1 MGYFISVFLWATSTT
16 FFLQTVQAGLTP
28 QYGSQPLSHCRYL
41 PGDAEWPSS
50 RDWANLNLTI
60 EGRLIKTVPLGA
72 PCHDPKFDGAVCAR
86 YQASWTFPYL
96 QYVTSSILMYFSN
109 NKLSEADPTSI
120 LIPLFANGS
129 CDPYALKS
137 SPCLIGNYPDYS
149 INVSSWKDAAVGV
162 KFANKKNI
170 RLVIKNTGHE

>member
-1 MGYFISVFLWATSTT
+1 MGDFVSVFLWATSTVL
-16 FFLQTVQAGLTP
+16 FLRTVQAGLTP
-28 QYGSQPLSHCRYL
+28 HYDPDALSYCRYL

-50 RDWANLNLTI
+50 RDWASLNSTI

-72 PCHDPKFDGAVCAR
+72 PCHDPTFNEAVCSR
-86 YQASWTFPYL
+86 YQASWTFPHV
-96 QYVTSSILMYFSN
+96 QFVTSSNSMY
-109 NKLSEADPTSI
+109 LSDTKSSEDDPTSVM
-120 LIPLFANGS
+120 IPLFANGS
-129 CDPYALKS
+129 CDPYTLKS

-149 INVSSWKDAAVGV
+149 IKVSSWKDAAAGV